1 VSARALRVWWAAAAG
16 YPLGELIE
24 WGKRL
29 EAKGRE
35 LAFKKFESIGGE
47 DKGWL
52 FDFQVWHQEC
62 YSNLVLLEDF
72 VLTKSELETINEL
85 RAKALEVYKWA
96 LTVLDKGLGR
106 PRGDPISS
114 YAEMGELSVLGLAL
128 REYNSIQM
136 RLTGKRGI
144 WLLGAVPIEQY
155 SWSAFLN
162 DLDSCFHR
170 VLEWLTARFGDLV
183 EVAPNVYASS
193 KSMPV
198 AVECATMWREAVDA
212 YYAWRLYHEDDY
224 ASLAAFIH
232 ENKAEFRVGSAAGHA
247 THVEFHPFYAR
258 VEYYDT
264 DEEVHAVLRMMIKY
278 EYSDCRIEGHKY
290 GEVTVISVSRPA
302 FADFFRGVLPFTTS
316 MDFRLR
322 DPCKYWCAYF
332 REALSVLE
340 ETKATPEEREYKLCG
355 LAYEEL
361 KKKKS

>member
-16 YPLGELIE
+16 HPLRELIE

-35 LAFKKFESIGGE
+35 LAFKRGEAIGGE

-52 FDFQVWHQEC
+52 FDFHVWHQEC
-62 YSNLVLLEDF
+62 YSNLAFLEDL
-72 VLTKSELETINEL
+72 VLTKSELETIDEL
-85 RAKALEVYKWA
+85 RAKALEVYRYA
-96 LTVLDKGLGR
+96 VTVLDKGLGR
-106 PRGDPISS
+106 PRGDPVSS
-114 YAEMGELSVLGLAL
+114 YAEMGELAVLGLAL
-128 REYNSIQM
+128 REYNSVQM

-144 WLLGAVPIEQY
+144 WLLGNVPLEQY
-155 SWSAFLN
+155 TWSAFLN
-162 DLDSCFHR
+162 DLDSCFH
-170 VLEWLTARFGDLV
+170 LFLNWLTARLGLLS
-183 EVAPNVYASS
+183 ETAPGVYAST
-193 KSMPV
+193 KSLPV
-198 AVECATMWREAVDA
+198 AVECAIMWREAVDV

-247 THVEFHPFYAR
+247 AHVEFTPFYAR

-264 DEEVHAVLRMMIKY
+264 DAEVHAVLKMMIKY
-278 EYSDCRIEGHKY
+278 EYSDCRIEYRY
-290 GEVTVISVSRPA
+290 GELTVISVPRSV

-322 DPCKYWCAYF
+322 DPCRYWCVYF
-332 REALSVLE
+332 RDALSVLE
-340 ETKATPEEREYKLCG
+340 ETKAPPEEREYKLCG

-361 KKKKS
+361 KRRT